1 VTIDHSAHP
10 PGFRYEPFSAAAVR
24 APTAPAGAVS
34 SPEVVQI
41 LEERAIA
48 LASPSLASA
57 LAAGQDNPRLAR
69 AVRNYRL
76 RMALRATPFG
86 LFAGVG
92 MTSWGDSTTLTITRV
107 PEPAAH
113 VPMKTIATIVHQLEA
128 DPAVLAHCRLV
139 ADPLILLRAG
149 RAWLGSRMQP
159 DVPAQESPISVKA
172 SAPVLAILA
181 AAEHQQ
187 PFDVLVAA
195 AGAAGAAPERAA
207 DLVVQLTRL
216 GFLHSHLRPS
226 LTGELP
232 VSLVDRLAGI
242 AAAEPVKAVLRQ
254 AEEEAARWNQPASE
268 LWPGEAPGSPGHRSA
283 APGGPSAGTDPP
295 SRPRLFID
303 TRLTLGG
310 TLARSIAA
318 DLADAAST
326 LLRLSPF
333 PNGSRQAELYRESFD
348 ARFGTD
354 RFVPLAVATHPE
366 FGPGAPPHLPVLGHK
381 PERDALLVD
390 LAEQSLR
397 SSRRLLLLDD
407 ELLNRLIID
416 PAVSTG
422 PDTVELIAAVLAASP
437 GDIDRGSYELMLGPS
452 PGDVPAGRSLARFA
466 DMLGLQAVRLLRDV
480 LDRHRAA
487 HPEAL
492 WAEFSYLPG
501 PAEGADLVLHP
512 MIGEWELALG
522 VRSCLPRERVIPPD
536 ELRLVSDGRRLRLWW
551 PRYAREVRLVA
562 NHRLVPASA
571 PPVAELLSYLADD
584 GHPSLVRFYW
594 GVAELLPALPR
605 VQRGRTILR
614 AAEWH
619 LTPSARQA
627 LEPERLASFFDRLS
641 AWRERWD
648 VPPQVHM
655 IDADRWVPLDLEDR
669 EHVEEVRR
677 TLRKQTSDVV
687 LSEALPSR
695 GHAWLSSPLGAHVA
709 EVCVQLH
716 RAGADA
722 GRPPALPLRSA
733 ADSALPDAAV
743 ARQAVIEPPGG
754 RWAYLALITGPDR
767 REELVGRLASL
778 PDGVRELTDRW
789 FFVRYSQPEEQL
801 RVRLRCSP
809 VAAPERLL
817 TTVLAWA
824 DTLRQDGYCDRVTL
838 ETYLPEVDRYGGPRA
853 IDAVERVF
861 HADSEFVASLVGLD
875 HRRLLPEDRIVVLAA
890 GIDDVFACFGLSA
903 ADRWPFYSS
912 VVIDTELGSRL
923 YRDHG
928 AALRRVLAR
937 SVRSQNGRSSS
948 WSAGSSVDVLFEQ
961 RAAAITAA
969 VDRLRRLEDQGSLT
983 QPLPRI
989 ASAIA
994 HMHANRL
1001 LGPRHASEAA
1011 TLNLLS
1017 RVLRGLLIQ
1026 GTVQATPTSPLI

>member
-1 VTIDHSAHP
+1 MHP

-34 SPEVVQI
+34 SPEVVRM

-48 LASPSLASA
+48 LASPSLAAA
-57 LAAGQDNPRLAR
+57 LAAGHDNPRLTR

-86 LFAGVG
+86 LFAGIG
-92 MTSWGDSTTLTITRV
+92 MTSWGDSTTLTMTRV

-113 VPMKTIATIVHQLEA
+113 VPMKTIGTIVHQLEA

-159 DVPAQESPISVKA
+159 DVPAHESPISVKA
-172 SAPVLAILA
+172 SAPVLAILT
-181 AAEHQQ
+181 AAERLQ
-187 PFDVLVAA
+187 PFDDLAA
-195 AGAAGAAPERAA
+195 AACAAGAAPERAA

-232 VSLVDRLAGI
+232 ISLVDRLAGI
-242 AAAEPVKAVLRQ
+242 PAAEPVQAVLRQ
-254 AEEEAARWNQPASE
+254 AEEEAARWNQPAPE
-268 LWPGEAPGSPGHRSA
+268 LWPGEA
-283 APGGPSAGTDPP
+283 
-295 SRPRLFID
+295 PRLFID

-333 PNGSRQAELYRESFD
+333 PNGSRQAELYRQSFD

-354 RFVPLAVATHPE
+354 RLVPLAVATHPE

-397 SSRRLLLLDD
+397 SSHRALLVED
-407 ELLNRLIID
+407 ELLSRLILD

-437 GDIDRGSYELMLGPS
+437 HDIDCGSYQLMLGPS

-466 DMLGLQAVRLLRDV
+466 DMLGLEAVRLLRDV
-480 LDRHRAA
+480 QDRHREA
-487 HPEAL
+487 HPEAI

-501 PAEGADLVLHP
+501 PAEGADLVRRP

-522 VRSCLPRERVIPPD
+522 VRSCLPAERVIPPD

-627 LEPERLASFFDRLS
+627 LEPDRLAGFFDRLS
-641 AWRERWD
+641 AWRDRWD
-648 VPPQVHM
+648 VPAQVHM

-677 TLRKQTSDVV
+677 TLRKQTTNIV
-687 LSEALPSR
+687 LSEALPHR

-722 GRPPALPLRSA
+722 ARPLAMLLGNAAASA
-733 ADSALPDAAV
+733 PPDAAV
-743 ARQAVIEPPGG
+743 ASRSAIEPPGG

-767 REELVGRLASL
+767 REELVGMLASL
-778 PDGVRELTDRW
+778 PDGVREVTDRW

-801 RVRLRCSP
+801 RVRFRCSP
-809 VAAPERLL
+809 EATPERLL

-824 DTLRQDGYCDRVTL
+824 DTVRQDGYCDRVTL
-838 ETYLPEVDRYGGPRA
+838 ETYLPEVDRYGGLRA
-853 IDAVERVF
+853 IDAVEQVF
-861 HADSEFVASLVGLD
+861 HADSELVASLVDLD
-875 HRRLLPEDRIVVLAA
+875 HRRLLPADRIVVLAA

-903 ADRWPFYSS
+903 ADRLPFYSS
-912 VVIDTELGSRL
+912 DVADTQLGSTLCRE
-923 YRDHG
+923 HG

-937 SVRSQNGRSSS
+937 SARTPDGKSSR
-948 WSAGSSVDVLFEQ
+948 WPAGSSVDVLFER
-961 RAAAITAA
+961 RAAVITDAA
-969 VDRLRRLEDQGSLT
+969 DRLRRLEDQGSLT

-1001 LGPRHASEAA
+1001 LGPRQASEGA
-1011 TLNLLS
+1011 TVNLLS

-1026 GTVQATPTSPLI
+1026 GTAQAAPAVAAD